1 MKAILI
7 GLMALVVMT
16 TSIGGA
22 QEYIKYS
29 SDVTPEDGVYRVELK
44 VIGIASDTAEQFI
57 SKYPSNF
64 IFVIDTSYSMET
76 LYNGKS
82 RLDWATEMTKEL
94 MTVFQKDSKVAIV
107 AFSDSAVVKKALTP
121 IRELKEEFPTLEYDG
136 KTCIGCGLNKGIILL
151 KTEKR
156 PSYIILLT
164 DGKNTGNIDP
174 LEVAREGAIPIYAV
188 SIGEKDEID
197 SDLLENI
204 ADVTGGAYIHVS
216 EIDKL
221 KTEILEKILKTK
233 KISAQDLNIEYTP
246 NDAVTVDL
254 KTISVT
260 SGNMETGINP
270 RFKSEISPTGAELLK
285 VFAPQLIPRDELLI
299 KFSAIPKREVSNLG
313 KVTLSAKDPKKE
325 IKEEYDLKVTPKIK
339 LEMNVDYPDTIYYAV
354 SREIVVNLKN
364 PSETDVILKPE
375 LQTLGEVQI
384 LKKPEETLK
393 LGAQDSET
401 LVWELK
407 SNEPKKDK
415 AILQLKITGDNVI
428 LPDMPQKEVLIDEV
442 YTQAKNAKYGMWG
455 VYLGAILAAFGIVAV
470 ILYWRLIILYWRL
483 RKKYKICKEIGR
495 QELVNELK
503 PIVMAMQEPEHVK
516 KELLKRMGLE
526 DEKSVEEED
535 KEKPI
540 KKDEKPKETKN
551 EEEDE
556 LSKIRLGSD

>member
-1 MKAILI
+1 
-7 GLMALVVMT
+7 
-16 TSIGGA
+16 
-22 QEYIKYS
+22 KYS

-44 VIGIASDTAEQFI
+44 VIGIASETAEQFI

-64 IFVIDTSYSMET
+64 IFVIDTSDSMKT
-76 LYNGKS
+76 QYNGKS
-82 RLDWATEMTKEL
+82 RLDWATEMTKEI
-94 MTVFQKDSKVAIV
+94 MTVFQKDSNVAIV
-107 AFSDSAVVKKALTP
+107 GFSDSAVVKKALTP
-121 IRELKEEFPTLEYDG
+121 IRELKEEFPTLEYG
-136 KTCIGCGLNKGIILL
+136 GRTCIGCGLNKGIELL
-151 KTEKR
+151 KNYKEKR

-164 DGKNTGNIDP
+164 DGRNTGNIDP

-188 SIGEKDEID
+188 SIGEKDQID
-197 SDLLENI
+197 SDLLEKI

-221 KTEILEKILKTK
+221 KTEIQEKILKTK

-246 NDAVTVDL
+246 NYEVTVDL

-260 SGNMETGINP
+260 SGNMETNINP
-270 RFKSEISPTGAELLK
+270 VFKSEISPTGAELLK

-299 KFSAIPKREVSNLG
+299 KFNAIPKREVSNLG

-354 SREIVVNLKN
+354 AREVVVNLKN
-364 PSETDVILKPE
+364 PSDTEVTIKPE
-375 LQTLGEVQI
+375 LQTLGDVKI

-393 LGAQDSET
+393 LGAQDSKT
-401 LVWELK
+401 LTWELK
-407 SNEPKKDK
+407 SKEPKKDK

-428 LPDMPQKEVLIDEV
+428 LPEMPQKEVQVDEV

-455 VYLGAILAAFGIVAV
+455 VYLGAILAAFGIGAV
-470 ILYWRLIILYWRL
+470 ILYWRL

-503 PIVMAMQEPEHVK
+503 PSVMQINEPDYIKNEILSKMGIKPDTNEISEPDVR
-516 KELLKRMGLE
+516 KEESK
-526 DEKSVEEED
+526 EED
-535 KEKPI
+535 TTTI
-540 KKDEKPKETKN
+540 NKDYLKDMGN
-551 EEEDE
+551 Q
-556 LSKIRLGSD
+556 